1 MKPRIL
7 VLSLLATLGSGCTSM
22 DRPSA
27 ALQIEPV
34 MSIRHGG
41 PDAQSFYQLGR
52 YYHGQQRLE
61 LAENAY
67 LKALAVDERHVDAMN
82 ALGSLYAERG
92 DLKRAAQMFEQV
104 TGQAPQAA
112 YLYNNLGFAYYLLDR
127 VDDAYLAVR
136 QALSLDHGFERA
148 WANLERIVERGLS
161 AELVAGV
168 KARRLDALPAS
179 LASESLPGKSAGE
192 MAGIAHESEIAP
204 KLALETEFAP
214 RLDVGVPPAGAAN
227 PIKTPP
233 AAEEGA
239 PPAVDPA
246 AKVFLPA
253 AETASA
259 QASGQLLTVA
269 DHPLVS
275 PSSSSACPK
284 DAPDGASPTPAR
296 LEISN
301 GNGIGGFAKKYS
313 AALKTKEIPVARITN
328 FASFGLRNS
337 VVEFQPGYQ
346 ATACALLARIG
357 LEARMVAAIRAR
369 PRSDVR
375 ILLGRDALLPTSS
388 GKV

>member
-7 VLSLLATLGSGCTSM
+7 VLSLLATLGSGCTSL

-104 TGQAPQAA
+104 TAQAPQAA

-136 QALSLDHGFERA
+136 QALSLDQNFERA
-148 WANLERIVERGLS
+148 WANLERIIGRGMG
-161 AELVAGV
+161 AELVEMV
-168 KARRLDALPAS
+168 KARRLDVLPAS

-192 MAGIAHESEIAP
+192 MAGISREAEIAP
-204 KLALETEFAP
+204 KLALETELAP

-233 AAEEGA
+233 AAEEAA

-253 AETASA
+253 ETGSA
-259 QASGQLLTVA
+259 QASGPLLTVA
-269 DHPLVS
+269 DHPLAS
-275 PSSSSACPK
+275 PSSSSECPK
-284 DAPDGASPTPAR
+284 DVPDGASSTPAR

-328 FASFGLRNS
+328 FASFTLRNS
-337 VVEFQPGYQ
+337 VVEFQPGYR
-346 ATACALLARIG
+346 ASACVLLARIG